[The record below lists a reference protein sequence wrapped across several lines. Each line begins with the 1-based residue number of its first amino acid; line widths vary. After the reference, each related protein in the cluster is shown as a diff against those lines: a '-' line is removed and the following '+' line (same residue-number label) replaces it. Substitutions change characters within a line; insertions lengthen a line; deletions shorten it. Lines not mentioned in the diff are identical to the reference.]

1 MGASATL
8 TRTSFGTLF
17 RLGRVSNLPTV
28 WTNVLAATVL
38 AGADP
43 VSASALLAGVAMTLF
58 YVGGMYL
65 NDAFDREI
73 DRRERPSRPIPSGVV
88 SAKTG
93 FSAGLGVRAAG
104 VGLMAIAGMASAV
117 AGVALAAAI
126 IAYDLRHK
134 GNPVS

>member
-28 WTNVLAATVL
+28 WTNVVAATVL

-43 VSASALLAGVAMTLF
+43 VSASALLAMVAMTLF

-73 DRRERPSRPIPSGVV
+73 DRRERAGRPIPSGVISV
-88 SAKTG
+88 QAVFIAGFGMLGTG
-93 FSAGLGVRAAG
+93 FV
-104 VGLMAIAGMASAV
+104 LMAIQGWEP
-117 AGVALAAAI
+117 ALAGAMLACCVV
-126 IAYDLRHK
+126 A
-134 GNPVS
+134 